1 VNTEKDKTD
10 RIIKEITD
18 GVMVV
23 DVTGNILLIN
33 HAART
38 LLGDPQPPG
47 DHGQSEVARL
57 PSLRDIFRDPAESAA
72 KELEVYDP
80 RMASERIFKATAVP
94 LKDEK
99 GVVRG
104 KVAVLHDITQFK
116 EVDRLKSEFISQVSH
131 ELRTPL
137 TSIKGYIDNLRDG
150 VAGVLE
156 QRQQNYLDRMAKNAD
171 HLVHLINDLLD
182 VSRVESGK
190 MVLHVTSLSLRDLVA
205 DVIDNLR
212 PIAAEKRLEVVFTEF
227 ARESEMRGD
236 YGKLEQVI
244 ANLLT
249 NAIKFTPPGG
259 RITITMQR
267 DERFLKTS
275 IRDTGIGIPREKRS
289 QIFERFYR
297 IDQESPSKTNGT
309 GLGLYIAKSLIE
321 MHGGRIWVTSEI
333 GKGSEFSFILPAL
346 GGDSHGGGP
355 RGGVRPQVKGS
366 GESIAAIPG
375 PDP

>member
-1 VNTEKDKTD
+1 
-10 RIIKEITD
+10 
-18 GVMVV
+18 
-23 DVTGNILLIN
+23 
-33 HAART
+33 
-38 LLGDPQPPG
+38 
-47 DHGQSEVARL
+47 
-57 PSLRDIFRDPAESAA
+57 
-72 KELEVYDP
+72 
-80 RMASERIFKATAVP
+80 MASERIFKATAVP

-375 PDP
+375 PEP